1 MIQRK
6 QTVFL
11 LLAAIVAAVCA
22 VIRWQL
28 VDIVGGVSAILSFY
42 TIFIYKQRPRQAKLC
57 LAGLFVVFVWYILL
71 AVYQGYVTTIDSM
84 PMVSAIL
91 IFMAR
96 KGIIDDEK
104 LVRAADRIR

>member
-11 LLAAIVAAVCA
+11 LLACILAVVCFFLRMQWIDA
-22 VIRWQL
+22 LQL
-28 VDIVGGVSAILSFY
+28 VSALLSAF
-42 TIFIYKQRPRQAKLC
+42 TIFQYHRRIMQARLC
-57 LAGLFVVFVWYILL
+57 LAGLFVVFVWYIGV
-71 AVYQGYVTTIDSM
+71 AVLEGRAGTVEAL
-84 PMVSAIL
+84 PMVNAIL

-96 KGIIDDEK
+96 KGILDDEK

>member
-28 VDIVGGVSAILSFY
+28 VDIVGGVSAILSVY

>member
-11 LLAAIVAAVCA
+11 LLAAILAVVCL
-22 VIRWQL
+22 VVRWQWI
-28 VDIVGGVSAILSFY
+28 DIVQGLSALLSTF
-42 TIFIYKQRPRQAKLC
+42 TIFQYKKRLQQAKLC
-57 LAGLFVVFVWYILL
+57 LLGIALIFMWYILV
-71 AVYQGYVTTIDSM
+71 AVYQGYLNTIDAL
-84 PMVSAIL
+84 PMVNAML

-96 KGIIDDEK
+96 KGILDDEK

>member
-22 VIRWQL
+22 VLRWQL
-28 VDIVGGVSAILSFY
+28 VDIAGGLSAILSIY

-57 LAGLFVVFVWYILL
+57 LAGLFVIFVWYILL

-91 IFMAR
+91 VFMAR

>member
-11 LLAAIVAAVCA
+11 LLAAIVAVVCA
-22 VIRWQL
+22 VVRCQWI
-28 VDIVGGVSAILSFY
+28 DIVGGLSAILSVY

-57 LAGLFVVFVWYILL
+57 LLGILLVFVWYILL
-71 AVYQGYVTTIDSM
+71 AVYQGYVTTIDSL
-84 PMVSAIL
+84 PMVSAIF
-91 IFMAR
+91 IFLAR
-96 KGIIDDEK
+96 KGILADEK

>member
-28 VDIVGGVSAILSFY
+28 VDIVGGVSAILSVY

-91 IFMAR
+91 IYMAR